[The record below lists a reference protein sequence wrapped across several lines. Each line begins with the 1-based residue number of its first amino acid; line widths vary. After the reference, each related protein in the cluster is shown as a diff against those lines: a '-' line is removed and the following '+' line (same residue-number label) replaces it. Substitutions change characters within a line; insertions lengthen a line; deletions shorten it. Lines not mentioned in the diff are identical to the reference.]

1 MEGQGKCDLSLTN
14 EKDCIIIDEL
24 LVSSRV
30 KYFQME
36 TVEFRNSHCLLACLW
51 GVYEYNLY
59 KTLNNKS
66 NSL

>member
-14 EKDCIIIDEL
+14 EKDCIIIDEP

-36 TVEFRNSHCLLACLW
+36 TVEFRNSHCLLA
-51 GVYEYNLY
+51 YEESMNIICI
-59 KTLNNKS
+59 KH
-66 NSL
+66 

>member
-14 EKDCIIIDEL
+14 EKDCIIIDEP

-36 TVEFRNSHCLLACLW
+36 TVEFRNSHCLLMRS
-51 GVYEYNLY
+51 V
-59 KTLNNKS
+59 
-66 NSL
+66 